1 MLVVARLVSR
11 LGSRGIGD
19 SGSRKDLLGLIENRG
34 EGSKK
39 LGWGGEE
46 VRLGIIGKGVKV
58 D

>member
-39 LGWGGEE
+39 LGWGGG
-46 VRLGIIGKGVKV
+46 RGKVGNH
-58 D
+58 